1 MSHSDNVIDIRKPVK
16 FTIDGRTYMTSVRWQ
31 PAANLLMLAGLPTQP
46 STNLASCATID
57 CDRVRYEGS
66 DIVGIHKWA
75 RFVSIRDR
83 ADVI

>member
-31 PAANLLMLAGLPTQP
+31 PAANLLMLAGLDPTQYELGELRNHRLRP
-46 STNLASCATID
+46 
-57 CDRVRYEGS
+57 VRYEGS

>member
-31 PAANLLMLAGLPTQP
+31 PAANLLMLAGLDPTECGLGELRNHRLRP
-46 STNLASCATID
+46 
-57 CDRVRYEGS
+57 VRYESS